1 MAPLSTSSRFNVLLP
16 SEQEGWALTVRQ
28 LLEPQG
34 VNTLVVR
41 TGREALRVLENES
54 IHCAVVAQ
62 DMPSLNGLQVIKR
75 MNELATRPPAIL
87 LANHLTNHLLHEA
100 LGMHV
105 FSVLSKP
112 VDLNLLLDA
121 LARVMRRFYESRWPG
136 VEVPNLKNNAAGSGG
151 PDSRITAPGQWRWR
165 RFHRLWQ
172 LTGNNR
178 RSIKMAQKLR
188 PLGDKILV
196 KRVEAET
203 KTKSGI
209 VLPDS
214 AKEKPKRGKVLAVGE
229 GKRLE
234 NGTRA
239 AIEVKKGD
247 EVLFTSY
254 AGTEVKIEGDE
265 VLVMSVDDV
274 LAVVE

>member
-1 MAPLSTSSRFNVLLP
+1 MA
-16 SEQEGWALTVRQ
+16 
-28 LLEPQG
+28 
-34 VNTLVVR
+34 
-41 TGREALRVLENES
+41 
-54 IHCAVVAQ
+54 
-62 DMPSLNGLQVIKR
+62 
-75 MNELATRPPAIL
+75 
-87 LANHLTNHLLHEA
+87 
-100 LGMHV
+100 
-105 FSVLSKP
+105 
-112 VDLNLLLDA
+112 
-121 LARVMRRFYESRWPG
+121 
-136 VEVPNLKNNAAGSGG
+136 
-151 PDSRITAPGQWRWR
+151 
-165 RFHRLWQ
+165 
-172 LTGNNR
+172 
-178 RSIKMAQKLR
+178 KLR

-229 GKRLE
+229 GRRLD
-234 NGTRA
+234 NGERA

-254 AGTEVKIEGDE
+254 AGTELKIDGEE